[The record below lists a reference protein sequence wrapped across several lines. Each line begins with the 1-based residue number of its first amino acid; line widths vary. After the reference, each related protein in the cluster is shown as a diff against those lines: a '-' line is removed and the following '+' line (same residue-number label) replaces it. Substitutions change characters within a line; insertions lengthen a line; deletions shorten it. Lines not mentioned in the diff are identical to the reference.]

1 MAFYHGVT
9 VTLVDDG
16 TRPIELPA
24 SSIIGLVG
32 TYNPQGAGNAL
43 PNTPTLITRL
53 SEGVKLFGQNDG
65 TGVYTIPQALEAIY
79 TQAAAVVVVIGVPVG
94 QTEAETISN
103 IIGEVNAQGMRE
115 GAEALLDAKSV
126 TGQKPRILIAPEYSS
141 EQAVATKLD
150 SIAGKLRAM
159 AYIDGP
165 NTNDDAA
172 QDYALNFG
180 SKRLYLID
188 PSVRYWDTAANA
200 EQVAPASAYA
210 AGLTALNDKENGYW
224 ASPSNKEIKGILGT
238 VRPID
243 YEYGDETCRANLLNN
258 GKIATIIREGGY
270 RLWGNRTLAAD
281 PKWKYI
287 TRVRTTDMVMDAILA
302 GHQWAIDRGLTRSY
316 IRDVEEG
323 LRAFMSG
330 ERAKGAI
337 INFDVWVD
345 KERTTASEIESGK
358 AYWRVKFSDVPPAE
372 NPNFLIEVTNEYMA
386 EIVM

>member
-9 VTLVDDG
+9 VTLVDTG

-32 TYNPQGAGNAL
+32 TYDPDGAGKAL

-53 SEGVKLFGQNDG
+53 SEGVKLFGANDG
-65 TGVYTIPQALEAIY
+65 TGVNTIPQALEAIY

-94 QTEAETISN
+94 ETEAETISD
-103 IIGEVNAQGMRE
+103 IIGRVNAAGLRE

-126 TGQKPRILIAPEYSS
+126 TGQRPRILIAPEYSAQ
-141 EQAVATKLD
+141 QAVATKLD

-165 NTNDDAA
+165 DSNDDAA
-172 QDYALNFG
+172 QVYAGNFG
-180 SKRLYLID
+180 SKRLFLID
-188 PSVRYWDTAANA
+188 PGVRYWDTAANA
-200 EQVAPASAYA
+200 ERIAPASAYA
-210 AGLTALNDKENGYW
+210 AGLTAASDKQYGYW

-238 VRPID
+238 TRPID

-258 GKIATIIREGGY
+258 NKITTIIREGGFL
-270 RLWGNRTLAAD
+270 LWGNRTLSSD

-302 GHQWAIDRGLTRSY
+302 GHQWAVDRSINKGYL
-316 IRDVEEG
+316 RDVEEG
-323 LRAFMSG
+323 LQAFMSG
-330 ERAKGAI
+330 ERRKGAI
-337 INFDVWVD
+337 INFEAYID
-345 KERTTASEIESGK
+345 KEMTTATELENGK
-358 AYWRVKFSDVPPAE
+358 AYWRIRFSDSPPAE
-372 NPNFLIEVTNEYMA
+372 NPTFLVEVTNEYLA
-386 EIVM
+386 EILL